1 MLSDIKAKS
10 EDNSE
15 NIELIEA
22 LGQVFDKQVKKVSSI
37 ENKLDKLIVDTT
49 IYNKENKIDLLPMET
64 TLNKFLVAID
74 EKMSAQQDKI
84 NSLEAKLAA
93 VTELLDEKET
103 AQLAKKVGSMDR
115 QIAKLNK
122 SIEKIASNVVEK

>member
-93 VTELLDEKET
+93 VTELLGDKET
-103 AQLAKKVGSMDR
+103 AQLAK
-115 QIAKLNK
+115 
-122 SIEKIASNVVEK
+122 